1 MSPADAFTS
10 GSRTITP
17 PSRPAP
23 SDQPVWNTQKN
34 SSMPTYRY
42 RPFAEEV
49 EPVTLAD
56 RTWPDKI
63 IDRTPQWCA
72 VDLRDGN
79 QALIDP
85 MSPARKRRMFDLL
98 VRMGYKEIEVGFPS
112 ASQTDFDFVRE
123 IIEDGAIPHD
133 VTIQVLTQ
141 CRPELIERTF
151 LACEGARSVIVHF
164 YNSTSIL
171 QRRVVFRAERET
183 ITKIATDGARKC
195 LEVAANYPDT
205 EWRYEYSPESY
216 TGTELAYAKEVC
228 DAVVDVID
236 PSPAKPIIL
245 NLPATV
251 EMATPNVYADSIEW
265 MSRNLDRRDSIIL
278 SLHPHNDRGTG
289 VAAAELGYQ
298 AGADRI
304 EGCLFG
310 NGERTG
316 NVCLVTLGLNLY
328 TRGVDPQIDFSNI
341 DEVRRTVE
349 YCNQLLVPER
359 HPYGGDLV
367 YTAFSGSHQDA
378 INKGLDAMK
387 ATADEQDSD
396 VSEITWQVPYL
407 PIDPKDVG
415 RTYEAVIRV
424 NSQSGK
430 GGVAYI
436 MKSDHGLALPRRL
449 QIEFSQAVQRI
460 TDGEGGEVSPK
471 EIWDVFAQEYLS
483 PIRPLER
490 IKQRVTAAETDGGT
504 DAIVATVK
512 LEGVEQDISGSG
524 NGPLAAFVDALSTV
538 GYGVSVLDYSE
549 HAMSAGRL
557 CRSIGHRAR
566 RQRSHGVGGRYR
578 DVDHHRLAPGRGVGR
593 QPRPEVAPPRSR
605 LCTDSRRKHSTTSI
619 SPVSDDDLD
628 PATVRLLRWI
638 FHQRKWSCH
647 RGLVLGFFVAHH
659 RELRVHRVPHGAL
672 LDHRRSVPGP
682 QELGLGQG
690 HLGVLPHCCS
700 VPDRVDLPHRQG

>member
-1 MSPADAFTS
+1 MSPADAFVS
-10 GSRTITP
+10 GTRTITAP
-17 PSRPAP
+17 TKPAP
-23 SDQPVWNTQKN
+23 ADQPAWNKQKN
-34 SSMPTYRY
+34 SSMPTFRY

-49 EPVTLAD
+49 EPITLPD
-56 RTWPDKI
+56 RTWPDKV
-63 IDRTPQWCA
+63 IDRAPAWCA

-123 IIEDGAIPHD
+123 IITDGAIPDD

-151 LACEGARSVIVHF
+151 EACSGAPNVIVHF

-171 QRRVVFRAERET
+171 QRRVVFRADREAVK
-183 ITKIATDGARKC
+183 KIATDAAKLC
-195 LEVAANYPDT
+195 LETERKHPDT
-205 EWRYEYSPESY
+205 NWRYEYSPESY
-216 TGTELAYAKEVC
+216 TGTELEYAKEVC
-228 DAVVDVID
+228 DAVSEIIA
-236 PSPAKPIIL
+236 PTPEKPLII

-265 MSRNLDRRDSIIL
+265 MHRNLARRDAIVL
-278 SLHPHNDRGTG
+278 SLHPHNDRGTA

-316 NVCLVTLGLNLY
+316 NVCLVTLGMNLFS
-328 TRGVDPQIDFSNI
+328 RGIDPQINFSDI
-341 DEVRRTVE
+341 DEIRRTVE
-349 YCNQLLVPER
+349 YCNQLPVHER

-387 ATADEQDSD
+387 VTADSAGAD
-396 VSEITWQVPYL
+396 VDDITWEVPYL

-436 MKSDHGLALPRRL
+436 MKTDHGLALPRRL
-449 QIEFSQAVQRI
+449 QIEFSQAIQQI
-460 TDGEGGEVSPK
+460 TDGEGGEVTPK
-471 EIWDVFAQEYLS
+471 EMWDVFATEYLN
-483 PIRPLER
+483 PVRPLER
-490 IKQRVTAAETDGGT
+490 IKQKVTASETDGGT
-504 DAIVATVK
+504 DTITATVK
-512 LEGVEQDISGSG
+512 VDGVEQEITGTG
-524 NGPLAAFVDALSTV
+524 NGPLAAFVDAIATV
-538 GYGVSVLDYSE
+538 GFDVQVLDYSE
-549 HAMSAGRL
+549 HAMSAGDDAQAAAYVE
-557 CRSIGHRAR
+557 CAIGDKTVW
-566 RQRSHGVGGRYR
+566 GVGI
-578 DVDHHRLAPGRGVGR
+578 A
-593 QPRPEVAPPRSR
+593 
-605 LCTDSRRKHSTTSI
+605 TSI
-619 SPVSDDDLD
+619 TTASLRAVVS
-628 PATVRLLRWI
+628 AVNR
-638 FHQRKWSCH
+638 
-647 RGLVLGFFVAHH
+647 AN
-659 RELRVHRVPHGAL
+659 
-672 LDHRRSVPGP
+672 
-682 QELGLGQG
+682 
-690 HLGVLPHCCS
+690 
-700 VPDRVDLPHRQG
+700 

>member
-49 EPVTLAD
+49 EPITLPD

-63 IDRTPQWCA
+63 TDRTPQWCA

-98 VRMGYKEIEVGFPS
+98 VRMGYKQIEVGFPS

-123 IIEDGAIPHD
+123 IIEDGAIPDD

-141 CRPELIERTF
+141 CRPELIERTY

-171 QRRVVFRAERET
+171 QRRVVFKADRDV
-183 ITKIATDGARKC
+183 IKKIATDGARKC

-205 EWRYEYSPESY
+205 DWRYEYSPESY
-216 TGTELAYAKEVC
+216 TGTELEYAKEVC
-228 DAVVDVID
+228 DAVVDIID
-236 PSPAKPIIL
+236 PTPAKPVIL

-265 MSRNLDRRDSIIL
+265 MSRNLNRRDSIIL

-316 NVCLVTLGLNLY
+316 NVCLVTLGLNLF

-349 YCNQLLVPER
+349 YCNQLPVHER

-387 ATADEQDSD
+387 VSADEQGSD
-396 VSEITWQVPYL
+396 IGEITWQVPYL

-471 EIWDVFAQEYLS
+471 AMWDVFAEEYLS

-504 DAIVATVK
+504 DHIVATVK
-512 LEGVEQDISGSG
+512 LDGVEQDIAGEG

-538 GYGVSVLDYSE
+538 GYDVSVLDYSE
-549 HAMSAGRL
+549 HAMSAGDDAQAAAYVEA
-557 CRSIGHRAR
+557 SVTG
-566 RQRSHGVGGRYR
+566 
-578 DVDHHRLAPGRGVGR
+578 
-593 QPRPEVAPPRSR
+593 PEGTAVTVWGAGIA
-605 LCTDSRRKHSTTSI
+605 TSI
-619 SPVSDDDLD
+619 TTASLRAVVS
-628 PATVRLLRWI
+628 AVNR
-638 FHQRKWSCH
+638 
-647 RGLVLGFFVAHH
+647 
-659 RELRVHRVPHGAL
+659 AL
-672 LDHRRSVPGP
+672 K
-682 QELGLGQG
+682 
-690 HLGVLPHCCS
+690 
-700 VPDRVDLPHRQG
+700 

>member
-1 MSPADAFTS
+1 MTVNNPNPHSIDAYVS
-10 GSRTITP
+10 VRTISTP
-17 PSRPAP
+17 VGEPHP
-23 SDQPVWNTQKN
+23 DQPVWNTQRGT
-34 SSMPTYRY
+34 SMPVNRY
-42 RPFAEEV
+42 RTFAEEV

-56 RTWPDKI
+56 RTWPDEVVE
-63 IDRTPQWCA
+63 TAPMWCA

-85 MSPARKRRMFDLL
+85 MSPERKRRMFDLL

-123 IIEDGAIPHD
+123 IIEQGAIPDD

-141 CRPELIERTF
+141 CRPELIARTF
-151 LACEGARSVIVHF
+151 EACAGAPKAIVHF

-171 QRRVVFRAERET
+171 QRRVVFRADRDAV
-183 ITKIATDGARKC
+183 KAIATEGARMC
-195 LEVAANYPDT
+195 VAEAAKHPAT
-205 EWRYEYSPESY
+205 QWRFEYSPESY
-216 TGTELAYAKEVC
+216 TGTELEYAKEVC
-228 DAVVDVID
+228 DAVSEIVGATPEAPLIV
-236 PSPAKPIIL
+236 

-265 MSRNLDRRDSIIL
+265 MSRNLARRDSIIL
-278 SLHPHNDRGTG
+278 SLHPHNDRGTA

-316 NVCLVTLGLNLY
+316 NVCLVTLGLNLFS
-328 TRGVDPQIDFSNI
+328 RGVDPQIDFSNI
-341 DEVRRTVE
+341 DEIRRTVE
-349 YCNQLLVPER
+349 YCNQLPVHER

-387 ATADEQDSD
+387 VDADASGSD
-396 VSEITWQVPYL
+396 VADMLWQVPYL

-436 MKSDHGLALPRRL
+436 MKADHGLALPRRL
-449 QIEFSQAVQRI
+449 QIEFSQAIQKI

-471 EIWDVFAQEYLS
+471 EIWDVFADEYLA

-490 IKQRVTAAETDGGT
+490 IRQKVDAAEVDGGT
-504 DAIVATVK
+504 DTITAVVK
-512 LEGVEQDISGSG
+512 VDGVEREIVGAG

-538 GYGVSVLDYSE
+538 GYDVNLLDYSE
-549 HAMSAGRL
+549 HTMSADVEAQAAAYVEA
-557 CRSIGHRAR
+557 S
-566 RQRSHGVGGRYR
+566 VGGRT
-578 DVDHHRLAPGRGVGR
+578 VWGVGI
-593 QPRPEVAPPRSR
+593 A
-605 LCTDSRRKHSTTSI
+605 TSI
-619 SPVSDDDLD
+619 TTASLRAVVSAVNRASRD
-628 PATVRLLRWI
+628 
-638 FHQRKWSCH
+638 
-647 RGLVLGFFVAHH
+647 
-659 RELRVHRVPHGAL
+659 
-672 LDHRRSVPGP
+672 
-682 QELGLGQG
+682 
-690 HLGVLPHCCS
+690 
-700 VPDRVDLPHRQG
+700 